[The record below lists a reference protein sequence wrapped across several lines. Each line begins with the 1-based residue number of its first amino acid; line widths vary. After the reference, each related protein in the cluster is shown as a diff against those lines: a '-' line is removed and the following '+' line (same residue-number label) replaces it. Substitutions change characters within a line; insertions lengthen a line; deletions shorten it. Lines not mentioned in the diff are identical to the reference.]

1 MTIKELRLQTKF
13 TQKQFAEMFNV
24 PLSTLKDWEQGRRHP
39 PVYVIKMMKTI
50 LELQG
55 LNITEDY
62 VSACERRRA
71 SVERM
76 MAILLTSTNGPDE
89 IFMNVLDDYIFGKIT
104 LDEMESNVDR
114 LEYLGV

>member
-24 PLSTLKDWEQGRRHP
+24 PLSTLKDW
-39 PVYVIKMMKTI
+39 
-50 LELQG
+50 
-55 LNITEDY
+55 EDY